1 MNAPAAAFDA
11 QIIAVYGRDLL
22 VRDAAGTELRA
33 RPKGRRMNVVC
44 GDEVLCERDAT
55 HDEIAVV
62 DTRPRKT
69 ALYRSNMRGE
79 AEAIVANISQLFVVL
94 APKPAPD
101 LFVVDRYVAAA
112 TSANIVATLVLN
124 KQDLPIDDE
133 LRTALLAYQKAGY
146 RTLRCSAKA
155 GDGVD
160 TLIESNAGSVAALVG
175 QSGVGKSSLVRRLI
189 PESQPAV
196 GELDRDEE
204 GRHTTTTSRMFDLP
218 LGGHLVDSP
227 GVRDFSPAIDK
238 LDSRT
243 LGFAEVDRLAP
254 GCRFQ
259 DCQHIREPG
268 CAVQKAAESRE
279 LDARRYESYRR
290 MRRLYDELVKARGPK
305 YRPQG

>member
-1 MNAPAAAFDA
+1 MNAPSTAFDA
-11 QIIAVYGRDLL
+11 RIIAVFGRDLL

-33 RPKGRRMNVVC
+33 RPKGRRMSVVC
-44 GDEVLCERDAT
+44 GDDVRCERDAT
-55 HDEIAVV
+55 HDEIAVIEAL
-62 DTRPRKT
+62 PRQT
-69 ALYRSNMRGE
+69 ALYRSNLRGE
-79 AEAIVANISQLFVVL
+79 AEAIVANVSQLFVVL

-124 KQDLPIDDE
+124 KQDLPVDDE

-146 RTLRCSAKA
+146 RTIKCSAKA
-155 GDGVD
+155 DEGVD
-160 TLIESNAGSVAALVG
+160 ALIETSVGSVAALVG
-175 QSGVGKSSLVRRLI
+175 QSGVGKSSLVQRLV
-189 PESQPAV
+189 PLAQAAV

-218 LGGHLVDSP
+218 RGGHLIDSP

-238 LDSRT
+238 LDGRT
-243 LGFAEVDRLAP
+243 MGFAEVERLAP

-259 DCQHIREPG
+259 DCQHMREPN
-268 CAVQKAAESRE
+268 CAVQKAAASGE

-305 YRPQG
+305 YRPRG